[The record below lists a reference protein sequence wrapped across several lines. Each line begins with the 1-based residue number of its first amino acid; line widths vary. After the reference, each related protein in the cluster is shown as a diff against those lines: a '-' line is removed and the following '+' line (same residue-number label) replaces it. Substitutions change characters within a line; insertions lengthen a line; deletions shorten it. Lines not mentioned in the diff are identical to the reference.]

1 MTGLKIA
8 AGVLWVAFIAY
19 WAITAVSAKA
29 GTRTGFHAG
38 VRLAIAALVIV
49 IVRVVR
55 PGSLQIHSLVVA
67 GVGVA
72 VEAAGFAVAVWAR
85 VHLGRNWGMPMTV
98 KQDPE
103 LVTTGPYAV
112 VRNPIYSGLLLAL
125 IGTALAI
132 NLTVLVA
139 VVAVG
144 AYFVV
149 SARVEDRNLAQLF
162 PDTYPAYRDR
172 TKMLIPHVL

>member
-1 MTGLKIA
+1 MRGLEIA
-8 AGVLWVAFIAY
+8 AGALWVAFVVY
-19 WAITAVSAKA
+19 WAIAAISAKA

-38 VRLAIAALVIV
+38 ARLAIAVVVIV
-49 IVRVVR
+49 VVRVVR
-55 PGSLQIHSLVVA
+55 PGSLQIHSVVVA
-67 GVGVA
+67 AVGVA
-72 VEAAGFAVAVWAR
+72 VEAAGFAIAVWAR
-85 VHLGRNWGMPMTV
+85 IHLGRNWGMPMTV

-103 LVTTGPYAV
+103 LVTTGPYAL

-132 NLTVLVA
+132 NLTVLIA
-139 VVAVG
+139 VVACG

-162 PDTYPAYRDR
+162 PETYPAYRDR
-172 TKMLIPHVL
+172 TKLLIPYVL

>member
-1 MTGLKIA
+1 MTGLEIA
-8 AGVLWVAFIAY
+8 AGVLWVTFGAY
-19 WAITAVSAKA
+19 WAIAAISAKE

-38 VRLAIAALVIV
+38 MRLVIAAAVIV
-49 IVRVVR
+49 IVRVLR
-55 PGSLQIHSLVVA
+55 PGSLQIHSIVIA

-72 VEAAGFAVAVWAR
+72 VEAAGLAIAVWAR
-85 VHLGRNWGMPMTV
+85 IHLGRDWGMPMTV

-103 LVTTGPYAV
+103 LITTGPYAL

-125 IGTALAI
+125 IGTALAV
-132 NLTVLVA
+132 NLAVLIPVA
-139 VVAVG
+139 AAG

-149 SARVEDRNLAQLF
+149 SARVEDRNLARLF

-172 TKMLIPHVL
+172 TKMLIPYVL

>member
-1 MTGLKIA
+1 MTGLEIA
-8 AGVLWVAFIAY
+8 AVAMWVAFTAY
-19 WAITAVSAKA
+19 WSIAAFSAKA
-29 GTRTGFHAG
+29 GTHTGFHAG
-38 VRLAIAALVIV
+38 IRLVIAV
-49 IVRVVR
+49 AVIAIVRVLR
-55 PGSLQIHSLVVA
+55 PGSLHIHSIVVA

-72 VEAAGFAVAVWAR
+72 VEAVGFAVAVWAR
-85 VHLGRNWGMPMTV
+85 IHLGRNWGMPMTV

-103 LVTTGPYAV
+103 LVTTGPYAR

-132 NLTVLVA
+132 NLTVLIA
-139 VVAVG
+139 VVAFG

-149 SARVEDRNLAQLF
+149 SARVEDRNLARLF

-172 TKMLIPHVL
+172 TKMLIPYVL